1 MSVKIRGLDKI
12 EANFKKWK
20 VEAFK
25 QIKDAVEDASF
36 DLQGKAQREAPID
49 TGDLRGSAST
59 TITVRTN
66 KVTGEVGFN
75 TEYALDQHE
84 NHMYEHPRGGKDKYL
99 EDPLVENEDI
109 YEDMIADA
117 LRRATK

>member
-1 MSVKIRGLDKI
+1 MSVKIRGMDKI
-12 EANFKKWK
+12 EANFKKYR

-36 DLQGKAQREAPID
+36 DLQGKSQRQAPID

-59 TITVRTN
+59 TVDVKTG

-75 TEYALDQHE
+75 EEYALDQHE
-84 NHMYEHPRGGKDKYL
+84 SLEYNHPRGGNAKYL
-99 EDPLVENEDI
+99 EGPLKENQSRYIKEI
-109 YEDMIADA
+109 SEA
-117 LRRATK
+117 LRRATQ

>member
-1 MSVKIRGLDKI
+1 MSVKIRGMDKI
-12 EANFKKWK
+12 EANFKKYR

-25 QIKDAVEDASF
+25 QIKDAVEDACF
-36 DLQGKAQREAPID
+36 DLQGKAQNEAPID

-59 TITVRTN
+59 TITVKVG

-109 YEDMIADA
+109 YEDRIADA
-117 LRRATK
+117 IRRATK